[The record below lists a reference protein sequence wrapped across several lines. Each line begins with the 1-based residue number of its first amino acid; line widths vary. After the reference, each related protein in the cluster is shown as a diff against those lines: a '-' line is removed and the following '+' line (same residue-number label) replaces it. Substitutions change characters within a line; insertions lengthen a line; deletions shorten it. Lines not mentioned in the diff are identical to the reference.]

1 MLNFPSRVL
10 VIAVLC
16 TTSCAAY
23 VSEPRFGGLPV
34 EGRPFKFA
42 HNIEL
47 LEVSN
52 GLRVALIHDVRTN
65 LATVDMRYEV
75 GSTEDPLG
83 KTGLAHL
90 VEHLVFMVR
99 TEAGGPTLFEELG
112 DIALSYNATTSADE
126 THYTATV
133 PIEKLEQAIAIE
145 GRRMRASCDQID
157 EATFLRERDVVLAED
172 AQRDS
177 AFDAVWLEILG
188 AVYGKGHAYARP
200 VGSQDVTT
208 VTRADACGFIAQ
220 YYAPNRALLVITG
233 PFDAAKVR
241 KLVGSTFGPIG
252 RQAKRRLVADPLVL
266 EGSRSKHK
274 APVTHPSVLVVFPRP
289 AWGGDVMYTVA
300 QARLASVMSD
310 ADDAQPW
317 ILDTSVFTAGGP
329 RAPALVVE
337 VVVSGEDKV
346 AAATLEVFARAQKL
360 FDGVTKRQFSRLI
373 GAFELGIVARWD
385 DLDTRGSWIADF
397 MQYTDHHW
405 FMLAEMRAL
414 TATNWDQAAKDLAG
428 FLDEENAHV
437 AVILPSGE
445 TGAGTLAKAVPTG
458 THTQVPWHAPVD
470 AAEADRA
477 LEVALGKPRWR
488 MDYTLSN
495 GLRVE
500 LAPDDRS
507 PIVDVRLVFPVGSA
521 HEPADRFGLST
532 AAAGLVDVDG
542 DRTYD
547 PSVVEKLN
555 FGTSRGTEIGWLVT
569 ERATIFSASGM
580 AQWGDWHLWYL
591 SWWLDQGGYQKAA
604 IDRMRQ
610 VAQEVADAAAKSDDD
625 VDRAELA
632 FGTRLYGKGHPYA
645 TPTPE
650 VGAALLKVGMKDLMG
665 WKKARFRANGATLIV
680 TGDFDPA
687 VMRRAID
694 ELFGPW
700 SSDAPP
706 ALPPVPEPRP
716 MKGPSW
722 IAAVDDDVTQAQVR
736 IGFATRSDA
745 IADDAARLVLQ
756 EMIQDG
762 IRVVREGMGASYGVY
777 ASYESGARGGALVIR
792 GDIDEAKAGEA
803 LARILG
809 VVTALRDD
817 AATERES
824 FVRARRKALAHAMAR
839 SGGASSIASRLQSLA
854 ARQLSPDYDDELAAR
869 IAALTPRHLAE
880 VAAADLAAARMVV
893 MVRGK
898 EPVLDAAFAAVKV
911 TPEVIK

>member
-1 MLNFPSRVL
+1 M
-10 VIAVLC
+10 IAVLC
-16 TTSCAAY
+16 ATSCAAY
-23 VSEPRFGGLPV
+23 VSEPRFGGLPL
-34 EGRPFKFA
+34 EGRQFRFA

-52 GLRVALIHDVRTN
+52 GLRVALVRDDRTN

-99 TEAGGPTLFEELG
+99 AEAGGPSLFEELG

-157 EATFLRERDVVLAED
+157 EATFQRERDVVLAED
-172 AQRDS
+172 AERASPLND
-177 AFDAVWLEILG
+177 VWLEILG
-188 AVYGKGHAYARP
+188 AVYGKRHAYARP
-200 VGSQDVTT
+200 VGSKDVAT

-241 KLVGSTFGPIG
+241 ALVGSTFGPIK
-252 RQAKRRLVADPLVL
+252 RQAKQRLVADPLVL

-274 APVTHPSVLVVFPRP
+274 APITHPSVMVVFPRP
-289 AWGGDVMYTVA
+289 SWGGDVMYTVA
-300 QARLASVMSD
+300 QARLAAVMSD
-310 ADDAQPW
+310 ADDDHPW
-317 ILDTSVFTAGGP
+317 ILGTSVFQAGGP
-329 RAPALVVE
+329 RAPAIMVE
-337 VVVSGEDKV
+337 VTVASEDKV
-346 AAATLEVFARAQKL
+346 AAATLEVFARAEKL
-360 FDGVTKRQFSRLI
+360 FDGLTPRQFSRII
-373 GAFELGIVARWD
+373 GAFELGIVAKWD

-397 MQYTDHHW
+397 MQYTDHNW

-428 FLDEENAHV
+428 ILSEENAHV
-437 AVILPSGE
+437 AVILPSGDS
-445 TGAGTLAKAVPTG
+445 GAGTLAKAVPTG

-470 AAEADRA
+470 ASEADRP
-477 LEVALGKPRWR
+477 LEITLGKPRWR
-488 MDYTLSN
+488 LDYTLPN

-500 LAPDDRS
+500 LSPDDRS
-507 PIVDVRLVFPVGSA
+507 PIVDVRLVFPGGSA
-521 HEPADRFGLST
+521 HEPAERYGLST

-542 DRTYD
+542 DRTYE
-547 PSVVEKLN
+547 PRIVEKLN

-569 ERATIFSASGM
+569 ETATIFSASGM

-591 SWWLDQGGYQKAA
+591 SWWLDQGGYQEVA
-604 IDRMRQ
+604 IDRMR
-610 VAQEVADAAAKSDDD
+610 EAAKEIASEAATTDDE

-645 TPTPE
+645 TPSPE
-650 VGAALLKVGMKDLMG
+650 VGAALLKVGMKDLVG
-665 WKKARFRANGATLIV
+665 WKKARYRANGATLV
-680 TGDFDPA
+680 VSGDFDPA
-687 VMRRAID
+687 IMRQAI
-694 ELFGPW
+694 EQLFGPW
-700 SSDAPP
+700 PADAPP
-706 ALPPVPEPRP
+706 ALPSVPAPQP

-745 IADDAARLVLQ
+745 HVDDAARMVLQ

-777 ASYESGARGGALVIR
+777 ASYEYGARGGALVIR

-803 LARILG
+803 LARILA
-809 VVTALRDD
+809 VVAGLREG
-817 AATERES
+817 AAAERES
-824 FVRARRKALAHAMAR
+824 FVRARRKALALALAR
-839 SGGASSIASRLQSLA
+839 SGGASSVASQLQSLA
-854 ARQLSPDYDDELAAR
+854 AKGLPPDYADQLAAK
-869 IAALTPRHLAE
+869 IAALTPQHLAE
-880 VAAADLAAARMVV
+880 VAAADLADARMVV
-893 MVRGK
+893 MVRGTQ
-898 EPVLDAAFAAVKV
+898 PVLDAAFAAVKV
-911 TPEVIK
+911 TPEKIK